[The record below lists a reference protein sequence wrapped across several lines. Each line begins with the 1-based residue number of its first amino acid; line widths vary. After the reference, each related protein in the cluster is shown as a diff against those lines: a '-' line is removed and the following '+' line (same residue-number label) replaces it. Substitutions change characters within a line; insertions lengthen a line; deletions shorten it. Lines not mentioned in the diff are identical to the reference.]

1 MDILKGVDTN
11 SSAET
16 GRGTVHEGR
25 SDYPRN
31 SCIHE
36 LFQTEAAKR
45 PDSIA
50 LSFGSKK
57 LSYRTLNER
66 ANRLANHLIALGV
79 GRESLVSICL
89 ERSDSMVVGLLAI
102 LKAGGAYVP
111 LEPNYPADR
120 LDFMLRDTAAPVLI
134 SERSLLSKLPEDRP
148 PVVLIDEIETLLSAE
163 NSDNPCIAVRPGDL
177 AYVMYTSGSTGR
189 PKGVMI
195 EHRSVVRLVKNTNY
209 ANFGPSEVFLQLAPI
224 SFDASTFEIW
234 GPLLNGGS
242 LAIMPQE
249 TFSLE
254 DLGNAIKSFRVS
266 TLFLTTALFNLTL
279 DQRCEA
285 LWPIRQLIAGGDFA
299 SPSHFRKALEQL
311 PNSRIIHAYGPTES
325 TTFALCHRVGREDC
339 AGRLVPIGFP
349 ISNTSIVLLD
359 SKLAPVSDGE
369 VGELFIGGEGL
380 ARGYLNQPELT
391 AAKFIEVS
399 IRSESPRRLY
409 RTGDLARY
417 RHDGALEFL
426 GRVDD
431 QVKISGFR
439 IEPDEIAFVLRQHDS
454 VNDAVVV
461 ARAQSHGEKRL
472 VAYVVP
478 VQGAV
483 TAGAELRAFLSRK
496 LPPHMVP
503 SALVTLSSLP
513 LTPNGKIDHAAL
525 PDPNLNSTKTGAER
539 PTPQNAIEEAITA
552 IWLKVLQVGQ
562 VGLQDNFFDLGG
574 NSLQLIEVHVEL
586 QKRFGQQLP
595 IADLFEHPNIASLA
609 LRFASLPGNP
619 PTMSEVE
626 SRARKQREALS
637 RRKAARAGGAPS

>member
-1 MDILKGVDTN
+1 MDLHKGPDTTT
-11 SSAET
+11 SAEAS
-16 GRGTVHEGR
+16 RGIVHER
-25 SDYPRN
+25 WTDYPRN

-36 LFQTEAAKR
+36 LFQIEAAKC
-45 PDSIA
+45 PDSLA
-50 LSFGSKK
+50 LSFGSKRV
-57 LSYRTLNER
+57 SYRTLNER
-66 ANRLANHLIALGV
+66 ANRLANYLIALGV

-89 ERSDSMVVGLLAI
+89 GRSDSLVVGLLAI

-120 LDFMLRDTAAPVLI
+120 LDFMLRDTAAAVLI
-134 SERSLLSKLPEDRP
+134 TERSLLSRLPEARP
-148 PVVLIDEIETLLSAE
+148 RVVLIDEAETSLSTE
-163 NSDNPCIAVRPGDL
+163 NSENPCVEVRPRDL
-177 AYVMYTSGSTGR
+177 AYVMYTSGSTGT

-195 EHRSVVRLVKNTNY
+195 EHRSVVRLVRNTNY
-209 ANFGPSEVFLQLAPI
+209 ANFGPSEVFLQLAPT

-254 DLGNAIKSFRVS
+254 DLGNTIKNFGVS
-266 TLFLTTALFNLTL
+266 TLFLTTALFNLIL
-279 DQRCEA
+279 DQRCET
-285 LWPIRQLIAGGDFA
+285 LRPLRQLIAGGDFA
-299 SPSHFRKALEQL
+299 SPSHFRKALEEL
-311 PNSRIIHAYGPTES
+311 PNCRIIHAYGPTES
-325 TTFALCHRVGREDC
+325 ATFALCHNVERGDC

-349 ISNTSIVLLD
+349 ISNTSVVLLD
-359 SKLAPVSDGE
+359 SKLVPVSNGE

-380 ARGYLNQPELT
+380 ARGYLNQDILT
-391 AAKFIEVS
+391 AEKFIELS
-399 IRSESPRRLY
+399 IGSKSPRRLY

-417 RHDGALEFL
+417 RHDGAVEFL

-439 IEPDEIAFVLRQHDS
+439 IEPNEIAFVLRQHDS
-454 VNDAVVV
+454 VSDAVVV
-461 ARAQSHGEKRL
+461 ARAQAHGEKRL
-472 VAYVVP
+472 IAYVVP

-483 TAGAELRAFLSRK
+483 TGAAELQAFLVRK

-503 SALVTLSSLP
+503 AAFVTLSSIP

-525 PDPNLNSTKTGAER
+525 PAPSLNSIKTGGQKPR
-539 PTPQNAIEEAITA
+539 PQNAIEQAITA
-552 IWLKVLQVGQ
+552 IWLKVLQVEQ
-562 VGLQDNFFDLGG
+562 VGLEDNFFDLGG

-609 LRFASLPGNP
+609 GRFASLPAK
-619 PTMSEVE
+619 TSSIDDIE
-626 SRARKQREALS
+626 SRARKQKEALS
-637 RRKAARAGGAPS
+637 RAKAARAGGAA